1 MLKRALLAATFL
13 VPVLTL
19 PVAEVSAFCGFF
31 VGKADASLFN
41 QASQVILVRDGDH
54 TVLTMLNDYKG
65 DLTEFALVVPVPVVL
80 KREQVKVVDKKI
92 FERIDSYSSP
102 RLAEYFDRDPC
113 APVPPRPVM
122 SMAPRAG
129 APDTERRR
137 GDAALGVKVE
147 DSFSVGEYDIVILS
161 ATESDGLETW
171 LRQNG
176 YRIPERASRAL
187 RPYIMQNMKF
197 FVAKV
202 NLKEQVKTGFSSLRP
217 LQFEF
222 DSARFML
229 PMRLGMLNANGPQDL
244 IVYALTRN
252 GRVESTNY
260 RTVKLPAN
268 VNLPPFLKQGS
279 SFSDFYRAMF
289 NQQAAREG
297 MKAVFTE
304 YFWDMSWCDPCAAEP
319 LSEEE
324 LRMAGVRWI
333 QPNGSRRPPQGA
345 RPMPGGAQPV
355 MLTRLHV
362 RYTPETFPEDLAFQE
377 TSDRSN
383 FQTRYVLQNPWK
395 GSPDACPAAAEY
407 FRSLAQRQEREAQSL
422 ANLTGWDI
430 NDIRKRIGR

>member
-19 PVAEVSAFCGFF
+19 PAAEVSAFCGFY

-92 FERIDSYSSP
+92 FERIDGYSAP

-113 APVPPRPVM
+113 APPPPVPAP
-122 SMAPRAG
+122 MASARGGTVDMA
-129 APDTERRR
+129 RRR

-147 DSFSVGEYDIVILS
+147 DSFSVGEYNIVILS

-187 RPYIMQNMKF
+187 HPYIMHNKKF
-197 FVAKV
+197 FVDKV
-202 NLKEQVKTGFSSLRP
+202 NLKEKVKTGFSSLRP

-222 DSARFML
+222 QSMRFML

-260 RTVKLPAN
+260 RTLKLPAN
-268 VNLPPFLKQGS
+268 MSLPPYLKQGTT
-279 SFSDFYRAMF
+279 FTDFYRAMF
-289 NQQAAREG
+289 SQQAAREG

-304 YFWDMSWCDPCAAEP
+304 YFWDMSWCDPCAADP
-319 LSEEE
+319 LSPDE
-324 LRMAGVRWI
+324 LKAAGVRWVQSGGAPS
-333 QPNGSRRPPQGA
+333 QPPGRVA
-345 RPMPGGAQPV
+345 PGGAQPV
-355 MLTRLHV
+355 MLTRLHL

-377 TSDRSN
+377 TGDRQN
-383 FQTRYVLQNPWK
+383 FQARYVLENPWK
-395 GSPDACPAAAEY
+395 GSPDACRQARVY
-407 FRSLAQRQEREAQSL
+407 FRSLAERQEREAQAL

-430 NDIRKRIGR
+430 NDIRNRVRQ

>member
-13 VPVLTL
+13 VPILAL
-19 PVAEVSAFCGFF
+19 PAAEVSAFCGFY

-41 QASQVILVRDGDH
+41 QASQVILARDGDH
-54 TVLTMLNDYKG
+54 TTLTMLNDYKG

-113 APVPPRPVM
+113 APLPPPRVSSAPLG
-122 SMAPRAG
+122 SSPDMA
-129 APDTERRR
+129 RRR
-137 GDAALGVKVE
+137 ADAALGVKVE

-161 ATESDGLETW
+161 ASESDGLETW

-222 DSARFML
+222 ESARFML

-268 VNLPPFLKQGS
+268 MNLPPFLKQGG

-304 YFWDMSWCDPCAAEP
+304 YFWDMGWCDPCAADP
-319 LSEEE
+319 LTPEE
-324 LRMAGVRWI
+324 LKTAGVRWV
-333 QPNGSRRPPQGA
+333 QPNGSRRPPGT
-345 RPMPGGAQPV
+345 RPVPDGAQPV

-362 RYTPETFPEDLAFQE
+362 RYTPETFPEDLVFQE
-377 TSDRSN
+377 TSDRQN
-383 FQTRYVLQNPWK
+383 FQTRYVLNNPWK
-395 GSPDACPAAAEY
+395 GSPDACPAARDY
-407 FRSLAQRQEREAQSL
+407 FRELAHRQEREAQSL

-430 NDIRKRIGR
+430 NDIRKRIKP

>member
-13 VPVLTL
+13 VPVLAL
-19 PVAEVSAFCGFF
+19 PAADVAAFCGFY
-31 VGKADASLFN
+31 VGKADSSLFN
-41 QASQVILVRDGDH
+41 QASQVILVRDGEH

-92 FERIDSYSSP
+92 FERIDGYSSP
-102 RLAEYFDRDPC
+102 RLAEYYDRDPC
-113 APVPPRPVM
+113 APMPPQPTT
-122 SMAPRAG
+122 SAAPRGSA
-129 APDTERRR
+129 AMERQRR
-137 GDAALGVKVE
+137 GDAALGVRVE

-161 ATESDGLETW
+161 ASESDGLETW

-187 RPYIMQNMKF
+187 RPYIQQNMKF

-268 VNLPPFLKQGS
+268 VNLPPYLKQAGT
-279 SFSDFYRAMF
+279 FSDFYRAMF

-304 YFWDMSWCDPCAAEP
+304 YFWDMSWCDPCAGDP
-319 LSEEE
+319 LSPDE
-324 LRMAGVRWI
+324 LKMAGVNWV
-333 QPNGSRRPPQGA
+333 QGGA
-345 RPMPGGAQPV
+345 QKPGGRVAPVGAQPV

-395 GSPDACPAAAEY
+395 GSPDSCPAARDY
-407 FRSLAQRQEREAQSL
+407 FRSLADRQEREAQQL